1 MALTADVS
9 IGGVSMSSVGVFEDF
24 GGVFDS
30 APRRGSG
37 YVLPGVDNEIAVTL
51 PRESYD
57 VSFGVTLLSQES
69 DPSTAFAEITG
80 SYSQLKTV
88 CETGSTVSVNRAMGS
103 INETSY
109 WQNVRCTISLLSPYH
124 ARVTVTGR
132 VVTGWASA

>member
-30 APRRGSG
+30 APRRGAG
-37 YVLPGVDNEIAVTL
+37 YVLPGVDNEITVTL
-51 PRESYD
+51 PRESYE
-57 VSFGVTLLSQES
+57 VSFGVTLLSQK
-69 DPSTAFAEITG
+69 TAEADAFGEIVSAYG
-80 SYSQLKTV
+80 QIKSA
-88 CETGSTVSVNRAMGS
+88 CETGSTVSVNRVMGT

-109 WQNVRCTISLLSPYH
+109 WQNVRCSIALLSPYH
-124 ARVTVTGR
+124 ARVSVTGR